1 MDGICIF
8 TVDFNESHRVESLFY
23 LAYLKLVIPRRHRS
37 DGVALQGHIGQTVL
51 RIEGGLYCEPK
62 CTGRII
68 GGTTVVMFKEDLRRL
83 LPGMALKGAQAFVEA
98 SKLVRVAVLDA

>member
-8 TVDFNESHRVESLFY
+8 TVDFNESHRVESHFY

-51 RIEGGLYCEPK
+51 RIEGGLSCEPK
-62 CTGRII
+62 CTGLFT
-68 GGTTVVMFKEDLRRL
+68 GTTSCTIVVMLL